1 MANSV
6 EELLAASNNAM
17 ARSDA
22 RAIAALF
29 HPKANFPTP
38 AGDFAIGRAAM
49 ISHLETAFAAIPE
62 DIEHQTIREHIH
74 LVTADLAVVD
84 TVGENYRRAATGD
97 RELVSAEGFTLV
109 AVREAGEWV
118 WAGMRGALVPKR

>member
-22 RAIAALF
+22 RATAALF
-29 HPKANFPTP
+29 HPNANFPTP
-38 AGDFAIGRAAM
+38 PGDFAIGRAAM

-62 DIEHQTIREHIH
+62 DIEHQIIREHIH

-84 TVGENYRRAATGD
+84 AVGENYRRSATGD
-97 RELVSAEGFTLV
+97 RELVSVEGFTLI